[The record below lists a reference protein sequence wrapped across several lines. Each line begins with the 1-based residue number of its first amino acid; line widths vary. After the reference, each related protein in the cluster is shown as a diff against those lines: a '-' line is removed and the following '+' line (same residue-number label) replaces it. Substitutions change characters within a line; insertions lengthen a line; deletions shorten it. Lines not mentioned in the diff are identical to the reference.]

1 MDYSEYAANMDI
13 GMVYLDVMERVV
25 REGFDFIGPEL
36 ERWQDLGQ
44 ALIMRSAHPSDTEEE
59 EVKNPGTI
67 GLGIVWELDP
77 ITGKKKEYT
86 VELDGSY
93 FDAFTLAERNRLLV
107 LSAFDIA
114 AHLQPTEQFDLSL
127 GFSLGI
133 LDNDRSRQREAT
145 ALAGALDG
153 LSVIDRGQ
161 GKSASVKRRRTPVG
175 KVDRVMAALYE
186 EQTTPD
192 LGGFS
197 SLRAAVPT
205 LTLEH
210 WTTNLFLFF
219 LIATVLG
226 VAAASYVTSKRKVVS
241 RLRSRGAKRS
251 ITSYEQ
257 LLHAINKCLGQS
269 GEGDEEESVGDLMS
283 SLMRS
288 AVSALVAIP
297 VQLWSQ
303 LRLSASVGLQTAT
316 ITACSSSSSTIVSQT
331 VTSGEKVEVDWTA
344 RLLSLIPISRSSTR
358 NNSKADNTTTG
369 SQSTSD
375 KTRNADLVMLAME
388 SCANIDEGVESAAN
402 CASSN
407 LLNSIHSLSS
417 DSGVQSSLSCSVS
430 NTGGSMG
437 SSSCPQPLSPPK
449 PPSSPRST
457 QQKRNKDRKE
467 QSSRAASGKDSSGAK
482 KSQGGVISGKDR
494 ERESMLVVAPS
505 EGAAFPPGAVSERT
519 NQEWIWDIT
528 DMTKGAMEGDDEGW
542 VEAGAKRKVANRLKQ
557 TQSSSD
563 KTKGKISVQNAPPSS
578 SSSVSVASTTVSK
591 VAGGATSKKG
601 SNSASGSSSRN
612 KMPAIHSAEQPVSVL
627 TPPTVSVSASA
638 ATSISTPATSGSGRA
653 VALNLEERL
662 LSTARTKVTTGRG
675 QSNGSSSPNRPS
687 YKIAVA
693 TNTSGASSTVT
704 SSASSVSIPSPTTL
718 PTLTASEEDFF
729 ALPPGLAVSSA
740 PSIALPSIPE
750 WIGSTSSTNAALL
763 PPPGL
768 EESSQQ
774 SLLYRLGLAALPSP
788 QNCGQPPGLGLPL
801 SSSSI
806 SGGHGIIST
815 PLLSSLPL
823 LDEMEQEMERDNLLQ
838 GILGDLL
845 SPALDN
851 HHDQD
856 ASNNNAAKQTTAYA
870 SPPGQIFPFSDLSP
884 LAPVFEPNKGLSYSS
899 QSNNTEEWVL
909 NNMNL

>member
-1 MDYSEYAANMDI
+1 MDI

-44 ALIMRSAHPSDTEEE
+44 ALIMRSAHPSGTEEE
-59 EVKNPGTI
+59 EVKSPGTI

-153 LSVIDRGQ
+153 LSVIDRAQ
-161 GKSASVKRRRTPVG
+161 GKSASAKRRRAPAS
-175 KVDRVMAALYE
+175 KVDRIMAALYE

-210 WTTNLFLFF
+210 WTTNIFLFF
-219 LIATVLG
+219 LIATVLA
-226 VAAASYVTSKRKVVS
+226 VAAASYVTSKRKVIS

-269 GEGDEEESVGDLMS
+269 GDGDEEESIADLMS
-283 SLMRS
+283 SVMRS
-288 AVSALVAIP
+288 AVSALAAIP

-316 ITACSSSSSTIVSQT
+316 MTACSSSCSSTNVAQT
-331 VTSGEKVEVDWTA
+331 VTSGEKVDVDWTA

-358 NNSKADNTTTG
+358 NDSKADNPNTT
-369 SQSTSD
+369 SQSSSD
-375 KTRNADLVMLAME
+375 KARNADMVMLAME
-388 SCANIDEGVESAAN
+388 SCASIDEGVESAAS
-402 CASSN
+402 CVSTN
-407 LLNSIHSLSS
+407 LINSIHSLSS
-417 DSGVQSSLSCSVS
+417 DSVMQSSLSCSMS
-430 NTGGSMG
+430 SSTGGTMG
-437 SSSCPQPLSPPK
+437 SLSFPQPLSPPK

-467 QSSRAASGKDSSGAK
+467 QSSRAANAKDSSIVR

-494 ERESMLVVAPS
+494 ERESTLAAAPS
-505 EGAAFPPGAVSERT
+505 EGATFRPGAASEQA
-519 NQEWIWDIT
+519 NHEWIWDIA
-528 DMTKGAMEGDDEGW
+528 DVTKGAVEGDDEGW

-557 TQSSSD
+557 AQSSSD
-563 KTKGKISVQNAPPSS
+563 KTKGKISVQNVPSS
-578 SSSVSVASTTVSK
+578 SSSSISVTSGIVSK
-591 VAGGATSKKG
+591 VAGGSTNKKG

-612 KMPAIHSAEQPVSVL
+612 KIPAVHSAEQPVSVL
-627 TPPTVSVSASA
+627 IPPTSSVNASA
-638 ATSISTPATSGSGRA
+638 TANTSTPATSGSGSGRA
-653 VALNLEERL
+653 VTLNLEERL
-662 LSTARTKVTTGRG
+662 LSTARTKVTTGRS

-693 TNTSGASSTVT
+693 NNTSGVSSTVT
-704 SSASSVSIPSPTTL
+704 SSASSVSVPSPTTL
-718 PTLTASEEDFF
+718 PTLAASEEDFF
-729 ALPPGLAVSSA
+729 ALPPGLAVTST
-740 PSIALPSIPE
+740 ALSSIPE
-750 WIGSTSSTNAALL
+750 WIGSTSSSNPSFL

-774 SLLYRLGLAALPSP
+774 SLLYRLGLAALPSS

-801 SSSSI
+801 SSSI

-815 PLLSSLPL
+815 PLLSSMPF
-823 LDEMEQEMERDNLLQ
+823 LDEIEQEMERDNLLQ

-856 ASNNNAAKQTTAYA
+856 ASNNNAAKQTTAYS

-884 LAPVFEPNKGLSYSS
+884 LAPVFEPNKGLSYTS
-899 QSNNTEEWVL
+899 QTNNNTEEWVL